1 MSAGTRAHLTITGRV
16 QGVAYRMSAQDEG
29 IRLGLVGKVR
39 NRHDGAVEAFVEG
52 PRQAV
57 EDFIRWCRRGPP
69 AARVSDV
76 QVEWLEPSG
85 EFRTFEISH

>member
-1 MSAGTRAHLTITGRV
+1 MTGNVRANLTITGLV
-16 QGVAYRMSAQDEG
+16 QGVAYRMNAQDEG

-39 NRHDGAVEAFVEG
+39 NRHDGSVEALVEG
-52 PRQAV
+52 PREAV

-69 AARVSDV
+69 AARVADV

-85 EFRTFEISH
+85 EFRDFRISH

>member
-1 MSAGTRAHLTITGRV
+1 MSADARAHLTITGRV

-39 NRHDGAVEAFVEG
+39 NRHDGSVEAFVEG
-52 PRQAV
+52 PREAV

-69 AARVSDV
+69 AARVADV

-85 EFRTFEISH
+85 EFQDFAISH

>member
-1 MSAGTRAHLTITGRV
+1 MTKNVRAHLTITGRV

-39 NRHDGAVEAFVEG
+39 NRRDGSVEAFVEG
-52 PRQAV
+52 PRAAV
-57 EDFIRWCRRGPP
+57 DDFILWCRRGPP
-69 AARVSDV
+69 AARVAGV

-85 EFRTFEISH
+85 EFGEFAISH